1 MTLLIYFNI
10 IRNRC
15 GYIYIKVL
23 LQIIEYE
30 KELNNRGWG
39 LVEMLLLSGALLIA
53 LLVAIYFIYK
63 LYSSLG

>member
-1 MTLLIYFNI
+1 M
-10 IRNRC
+10 
-15 GYIYIKVL
+15 K
-23 LQIIEYE
+23 
-30 KELNNRGWG
+30 KLNNRGWG